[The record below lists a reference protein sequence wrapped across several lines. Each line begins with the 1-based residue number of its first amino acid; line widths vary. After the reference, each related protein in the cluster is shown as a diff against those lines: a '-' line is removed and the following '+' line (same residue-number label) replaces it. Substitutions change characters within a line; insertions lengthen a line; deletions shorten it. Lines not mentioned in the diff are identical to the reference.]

1 MTVHTAPAR
10 TNHDGPDHEGSD
22 HDGPDHEGPD
32 YEGSDHDGAGHGGRN
47 HHGPGRHGPDRTDA
61 ARTPLPDPESLR
73 MLVLIGDLG
82 SLSRAAARLGVAQP
96 SVSQRLSTLE
106 RRLGL
111 VLVERTRRGSRLTD
125 AGRTVAGWAQRI
137 LREQERLLTGVE
149 SLRVARDAELRIAA
163 SMTIAECLVPGWIR
177 ALRRVRPALYVGLRV
192 TNSEQVPELVRT
204 GAVDLG
210 FIESP
215 RAPEGLSAREVASDR
230 LLVVVAPA
238 HPWSRRSRP
247 LTAAELAAA
256 PLVLRE
262 PGSGTRETLD
272 LALRGA
278 GAGAPRPLLELGS
291 ATAVRNAVIAGSGP
305 AVISELAV
313 RTDLADRRLVSVEIE
328 GVELRRAL
336 RAIWSP
342 GHSPTGPA
350 ADLLAA
356 TPGASGPR
364 APSPPVRPDGREQAV
379 RRVRRPGNPVA
390 TGSR

>member
-1 MTVHTAPAR
+1 MPVHTALTWNDHDAPDRTGPAR
-10 TNHDGPDHEGSD
+10 TP
-22 HDGPDHEGPD
+22 P
-32 YEGSDHDGAGHGGRN
+32 
-47 HHGPGRHGPDRTDA
+47 
-61 ARTPLPDPESLR
+61 PDPESLH

-96 SVSQRLSTLE
+96 SVSQRLATLE

-125 AGRTVAGWAQRI
+125 AGRAVAGWAQRI

-149 SLRVARDAELRIAA
+149 SLRAGRDAELRIAA

-192 TNSEQVPELVRT
+192 TNSEHVPELVRT

-238 HPWSRRSRP
+238 HPWTRRRRP
-247 LTAAELAAA
+247 LSAAELAAA

-262 PGSGTRETLD
+262 RGSGTRETLD
-272 LALRGA
+272 LALRGT
-278 GAGAPRPLLELGS
+278 GAGVPRPLLELGS

-313 RTDLADRRLVSVEIE
+313 RTDLADRRLVAVEVE

-336 RAIWSP
+336 RAIWPS
-342 GHSPTGPA
+342 GRSPTGPA

-356 TPGASGPR
+356 TPGPAGR
-364 APSPPVRPDGREQAV
+364 TARSPGVSPTGRERALRGPAAGPPAGGPGG
-379 RRVRRPGNPVA
+379 RREPVA
-390 TGSR
+390 